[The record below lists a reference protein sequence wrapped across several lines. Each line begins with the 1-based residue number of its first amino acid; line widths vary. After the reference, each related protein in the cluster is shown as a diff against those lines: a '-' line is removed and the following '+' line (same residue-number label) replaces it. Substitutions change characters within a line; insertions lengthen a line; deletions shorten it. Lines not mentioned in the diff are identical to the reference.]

1 MTDQRIPERR
11 VERLVSEAVGAR
23 NTAEAGADL
32 IGAADIPLGEARLH
46 SAIVA
51 DPGALTAFLEEA
63 YERLAP
69 GGELA
74 LTLQRQQHGPLS
86 GRIETLR
93 DLLSGMAFGAGFEQ
107 IRVQAGTDAAI
118 ELTAV
123 RSAKLPPLERR
134 QMLSIV
140 MPVYNE
146 AATASQV
153 VEALL
158 AKRIDGL
165 DLELVIVESNSTD
178 GSREQMERY
187 GADPRVTLVLEEH
200 PQGKGHAVRAGL
212 AAASGDFVLIQD
224 ADLEYDLDDYEAV
237 LEPLRRIEAG
247 FVLGYRRRT
256 DGARFGVRHFES
268 QVIAGMAMNLANI
281 AFLHLFNAVYRAKLR
296 DPFTMYKAFRRECL
310 TGLRLECNRF
320 DFDWELAGKL
330 LRAGYRPIEVP
341 VTYRSRSFNEGK
353 KVSVL
358 RDPWSWVVACFK
370 YRVAPLWY

>member
-1 MTDQRIPERR
+1 MTDQRIPERP
-11 VERLVSEAVGAR
+11 VEQLVSEAVGALS
-23 NTAEAGADL
+23 TSGAGADL
-32 IGAADIPLGEARLH
+32 LGAAGIAPGEARLQ
-46 SAIVA
+46 ATVAA
-51 DPGALTAFLEEA
+51 DPGALAAFLEEA

-69 GGELA
+69 GGELS
-74 LTLQRQQHGPLS
+74 LTLQREGSTTLS
-86 GRIETLR
+86 GRVEALR

-107 IRVQAGTDAAI
+107 IHVQAGTERAI

-134 QMLSIV
+134 QVLSVV

-146 AATASQV
+146 AGTASQV

-158 AKRIDGL
+158 AKQIDGI

-178 GSREQMERY
+178 GSREAMQAY
-187 GADPRVTLVLEEH
+187 GADPRVTLVLEER

-247 FVLGYRRRT
+247 FVLGYRKRT

-268 QVIAGMAMNLANI
+268 QVIASVAMNLANI
-281 AFLHLFNAVYRAKLR
+281 AFLHLFNAVYGAKLR
-296 DPFTMYKAFRRECL
+296 DPFTMYKVFRRECL

-341 VTYRSRSFNEGK
+341 VTYRSRSFSEGK

-370 YRVAPLWY
+370 YRFAPLWR

>member
-1 MTDQRIPERR
+1 MTDQRIPERP
-11 VERLVSEAVGAR
+11 VEQLVSEAVGTIG
-23 NTAEAGADL
+23 TATTGADL
-32 IGAADIPLGEARLH
+32 LGAAGISPGEARLH
-46 SAIVA
+46 TTVAA
-51 DPGALTAFLEEA
+51 DPGTLTAFLEEA

-69 GGELA
+69 GGEL
-74 LTLQRQQHGPLS
+74 TLSLQHKDNAALS
-86 GRIETLR
+86 GRVESLR

-107 IRVQAGTDAAI
+107 IHVQTGANRAI

-123 RSAKLPPLERR
+123 RSAKPPPLERR
-134 QMLSIV
+134 QVLSVV

-146 AATASQV
+146 VATASQV

-158 AKRIDGL
+158 AKQIDGI
-165 DLELVIVESNSTD
+165 DLEVVIVESNSTD
-178 GSREQMERY
+178 GSREAMLAYRT
-187 GADPRVTLVLEEH
+187 DPRVTLVLEER

-212 AAASGDFVLIQD
+212 AAASGDFILIQD

-237 LEPLRRIEAG
+237 LEPLRRIETG
-247 FVLGYRRRT
+247 FVLGYRRKT

-281 AFLHLFNAVYRAKLR
+281 AFLHLFNAVYGAKLR
-296 DPFTMYKAFRRECL
+296 DPFTMYKVFRRECL

-341 VTYRSRSFNEGK
+341 VTYRSRSFSEGK

-370 YRVAPLWY
+370 YRFAPLWR